1 MRQQIS
7 PLVQDHQDIRNI
19 YMSTV
24 RRGMQVGII
33 FNIYLHVISIRV
45 NVSNLFSKYVVVQ
58 NNFTKI
64 VVIRGLFG
72 NY

>member
-24 RRGMQVGII
+24 HRGMQVGII
-33 FNIYLHVISIRV
+33 FIIYLISLRG
-45 NVSNLFSKYVVVQ
+45 NESNPFSKYVVVQ
-58 NNFTKI
+58 NNFI
-64 VVIRGLFG
+64 NVVVIRGLFG
-72 NY
+72 NF

>member
-24 RRGMQVGII
+24 HRGMQVGII
-33 FNIYLHVISIRV
+33 FIIYLISLRG
-45 NVSNLFSKYVVVQ
+45 NESNPFSKYVVVQ
-58 NNFTKI
+58 NNFTNV
-64 VVIRGLFG
+64 VVIQGLFG
-72 NY
+72 NF

>member
-7 PLVQDHQDIRNI
+7 SIVQDHQNI
-19 YMSTV
+19 GTIYISTV
-24 RRGMQVGII
+24 HRGMQVGII
-33 FNIYLHVISIRV
+33 FNIYLISIRG
-45 NVSNLFSKYVVVQ
+45 NQLKPFSRYIAVQ
-58 NNFTKI
+58 NNFTNV

>member
-24 RRGMQVGII
+24 HRGMQVGII

>member
-7 PLVQDHQDIRNI
+7 PLVQDHQDIQNI

-24 RRGMQVGII
+24 HRGMQVGIM
-33 FNIYLHVISIRV
+33 FNIYLISLRG
-45 NVSNLFSKYVVVQ
+45 NESNPFSKYVVVQ
-58 NNFTKI
+58 NNSTNV

-72 NY
+72 NF